1 MLKSIKQNEFFL
13 VIDDGGYSV
22 PTKLDPSQF
31 MLMRDG
37 HASAPTLAEA
47 GSDAGPASDDQY
59 LVRSPEIEDIPEVIQ
74 ASDANDSPGR

>member
-1 MLKSIKQNEFFL
+1 MILL

-37 HASAPTLAEA
+37 HASAPTLAEVE
-47 GSDAGPASDDQY
+47 GDAGPANDDHY

-74 ASDANDSPGR
+74 TSDVNGSSGR